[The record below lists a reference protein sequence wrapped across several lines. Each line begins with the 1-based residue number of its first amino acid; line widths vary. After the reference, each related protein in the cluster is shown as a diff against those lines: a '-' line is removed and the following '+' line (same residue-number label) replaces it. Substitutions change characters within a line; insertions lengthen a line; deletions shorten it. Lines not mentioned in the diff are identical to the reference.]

1 MCTSFP
7 QNEAFNTRMNTS
19 SSLTFG
25 TGTSS
30 SQRPGSA
37 LAFTTA
43 FIVFNTSGNYPKFSQ
58 IHTDSSARFRNLIS
72 RESASQ
78 VQCFNWVHRSQL
90 QPVNY
95 PSLVP
100 TMRTYL
106 CLA

>member
-1 MCTSFP
+1 MCTSVP
-7 QNEAFNTRMNTS
+7 QIDAFNTRMSTS

-72 RESASQ
+72 RESASPLPPS
-78 VQCFNWVHRSQL
+78 NRPHPPHL
-90 QPVNY
+90 QP
-95 PSLVP
+95 PPPPPPLP
-100 TMRTYL
+100 PP
-106 CLA
+106 